1 MWYWVTSITW
11 LTNLDQLSNKTL
23 WGTQTL
29 MLGHGD
35 NEGNW
40 NGTPQHTSHVICS
53 SKLPLHGRSISRR
66 ACAHMSPN
74 WTRLWCIG
82 APALHLWAITEMHR
96 QWWGKTP
103 GGQTEQSER
112 GGLWWPAFTLS
123 CFCANCPTNR
133 RAQTPPV
140 AHHALQREGG
150 IYRPLSNWS
159 AWCLT
164 TVH

>member
-1 MWYWVTSITW
+1 MNTHIWWSVNAVLGDKPKVADEPGPAVRWNPSG
-11 LTNLDQLSNKTL
+11 NLDPYAWPWWQWKELKRNT
-23 WGTQTL
+23 T
-29 MLGHGD
+29 GHAG
-35 NEGNW
+35 
-40 NGTPQHTSHVICS
+40 HVVCS

-112 GGLWWPAFTLS
+112 GGLRWPAFTLS
-123 CFCANCPTNR
+123 CFRANCPTNR

-140 AHHALQREGG
+140 AHHALQHEGG
-150 IYRPLSNWS
+150 IYSPP
-159 AWCLT
+159 
-164 TVH
+164 V